1 MNYSG
6 TLHPSSTQQRH
17 TVQLYARPCHHPIR
31 PSIMQHD
38 AHFPGLDV
46 FACGGTGC
54 CWHAPLPQRCARQVL
69 RTRRALFG
77 LGTHA
82 VSTPVR
88 EGIPARPQ
96 PPTPASQAMQWFA
109 APAFVYETSAS
120 WHDSY
125 GTECLGHLYLA
136 CAPDPH
142 QVLSLYW
149 NLLARSAAPGRGTA
163 RLAGAPSPPS
173 PPCLVPTAQGT
184 ARQLKAAL
192 SWPLS
197 GLGKPY
203 THALSPQSLHSA
215 NCVWRVT
222 MPPCSPTPHRAA
234 PALRTVFALPAAT
247 HRLQPLTPPP
257 SCHPPARA
265 TGCLPSLP
273 STGCSLGSV
282 PAPATPPGALPR
294 LGICHVDPRNSFQP
308 CVL

>member
-1 MNYSG
+1 M
-6 TLHPSSTQQRH
+6 
-17 TVQLYARPCHHPIR
+17 RPCR
-31 PSIMQHD
+31 S
-38 AHFPGLDV
+38 
-46 FACGGTGC
+46 
-54 CWHAPLPQRCARQVL
+54 
-69 RTRRALFG
+69 
-77 LGTHA
+77 
-82 VSTPVR
+82 
-88 EGIPARPQ
+88 
-96 PPTPASQAMQWFA
+96 A
-109 APAFVYETSAS
+109 APGRCCAPAGRCLAWAPTQSVRQCEKGSRHARSPPLLLHKRCSGLLPPRLCMIHRLHGMTAVR
-120 WHDSY
+120 
-125 GTECLGHLYLA
+125 GTECLKHLYLA

-142 QVLSLYW
+142 PVSSLYW

-173 PPCLVPTAQGT
+173 PPCLVPKAQGT
-184 ARQLKAAL
+184 ARQLKAAP

-197 GLGKPY
+197 GLGKPC

-222 MPPCSPTPHRAA
+222 MPPCSPTAHRAG